1 MRRRSGRRNSA
12 GRFRREGEWVRVG
25 SHLGANPAFVPELVD
40 RALERYRT
48 GQPGPGDILERI
60 PWFHGEFET
69 IHPFVD
75 GNGRIG
81 RGVPR
86 SARNPRRARES
97 QGVDSVHILCV
108 E

>member
-1 MRRRSGRRNSA
+1 M
-12 GRFRREGEWVRVG
+12 RVG